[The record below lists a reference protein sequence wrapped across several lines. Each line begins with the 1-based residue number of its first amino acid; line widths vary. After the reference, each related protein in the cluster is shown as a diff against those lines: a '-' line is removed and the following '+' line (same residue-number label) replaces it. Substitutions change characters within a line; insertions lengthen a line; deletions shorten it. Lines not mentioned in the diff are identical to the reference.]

1 MKKSYDFKTIKYL
14 ANSINPNNN
23 NKEFLIDKKDV
34 EELYIVK
41 SFCLFDVGNSYGALV
56 EINKA
61 LKINTNNKYAL
72 AFKNQINNNF

>member
-1 MKKSYDFKTIKYL
+1 M
-14 ANSINPNNN
+14 
-23 NKEFLIDKKDV
+23 DKNDV

>member
-1 MKKSYDFKTIKYL
+1 MKKSYDFKTINYL
-14 ANSINPNNN
+14 ANSINPNN

-61 LKINTNNKYAL
+61 LKINTI
-72 AFKNQINNNF
+72 INMH